1 MITDG
6 PFAETKEQL
15 AGFYILNCTD
25 LDEASAMTAMIPD
38 AVAGSIGIRRVIE
51 FKLILAKRN

>member
-25 LDEASAMTAMIPD
+25 LDEASTMAAMIPD
-38 AVAGSIGIRRVIE
+38 AVACSIGIRRVIE
-51 FKLILAKRN
+51 FKLILAKQN